1 MLNSCL
7 SENQVSEVNYMIAN
21 GTVMG
26 YTQTATAGIITDG
39 LKGYFSGAV
48 ELGSALET
56 TQSKLNIFMSEQR
69 G

>member
-1 MLNSCL
+1 
-7 SENQVSEVNYMIAN
+7 
-21 GTVMG
+21 MG